1 MRVYGVSQSSGTERR
16 LLVER
21 GGDGVVLVIT
31 DHVGNRE
38 RARIMVRADDI
49 LAAVV
54 APPPGG
60 ATIEGIAPPHGE
72 KMRLEIEVRRNEV
85 LLTAGAD
92 ADVAVGLDDLQDA
105 LEQAISKG

>member
-1 MRVYGVSQSSGTERR
+1 VERR
-16 LLVER
+16 LFVER

-38 RARIMVRADDI
+38 RARILVRADDI
-49 LAAVV
+49 LAAIV
-54 APPPGG
+54 APPSGG
-60 ATIEGIAPPHGE
+60 ATIEGFAPPHGE
-72 KMRLEIEVRRNEV
+72 KMLLDLEVRRNEV
-85 LLTAGAD
+85 LLTARLGAGADAD